1 MRIHVLQLIVG
12 DKLLSDSYNTVG
24 LHLLSAGTVLDAS
37 DIHMLNRHNVDYVD
51 IEPRA
56 NGLDLTEHS
65 EIPNRQANESQ
76 LLNFQNSI
84 TAIKDIF
91 NSVSTGG
98 SIDNDLVESAFN
110 PLIDSFQEEKDVVSL
125 LLSLTSQDD
134 YTYQHSVQ
142 VGMLSYYIAKWMNKS
157 EKDALYI
164 GKAGYLHD
172 IGKCKIDPD
181 ILNKPAKLT
190 NDEYNEIQKHTIYGY
205 EIIKSSMKDNTLA
218 LVALQHH
225 ERMDGSGYPMRKKST
240 EIHSFSLIIAV
251 ADVYSAMIC
260 KRVYQEKRDLLIVL
274 KELHRMSFGQLDPKI
289 TQVFIRNMI
298 PNFIGKKVSL
308 SDGRIGRIVMTNPS
322 DFFRPLININN
333 EFLDLSQL
341 QDIEITQIAI

>member
-56 NGLDLTEHS
+56 NGLDLTEHN

-91 NSVSTGG
+91 TSVSTGG

-308 SDGRIGRIVMTNPS
+308 SDGRIGTIVMTNPS

-341 QDIEITQIAI
+341 QDIEIKQIAI